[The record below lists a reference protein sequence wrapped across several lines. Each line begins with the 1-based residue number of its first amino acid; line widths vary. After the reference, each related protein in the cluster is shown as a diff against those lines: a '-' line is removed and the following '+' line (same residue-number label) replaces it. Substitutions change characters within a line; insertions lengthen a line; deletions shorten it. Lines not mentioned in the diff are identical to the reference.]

1 MFAMIFIIGLIVI
14 LWPVIGGA
22 IASLFNG
29 IVIGVSC
36 PFYWI
41 MRLIK
46 SPKNAEEGDRIS
58 NAASS
63 IAMLIVLTA
72 IFVMLIILSFRNH
85 GSSI

>member
-1 MFAMIFIIGLIVI
+1 MIFIIGLIVI

-46 SPKNAEEGDRIS
+46 SPKNAEEDDRTS
-58 NAASS
+58 HTAALIAMCIVITSTF
-63 IAMLIVLTA
+63 AMLIIA
-72 IFVMLIILSFRNH
+72 LI
-85 GSSI
+85 